1 MHKSADGMMAEH
13 VGGLCLASDGSAAQ
27 PAALF
32 FDVDGTIIWHGPGN
46 QIAGDYTEARP
57 TPAVHRAFERLHEC
71 GYKAFICT
79 GRPACY
85 VTGGLAELP
94 VAGLITS
101 AGAAV
106 VLDGR
111 VVYERVIERE
121 LLRRTVEQLLAVHA
135 VVMLEGSRECVVLSG
150 DDERYPGFAALPH
163 VSSFD
168 ELCAV
173 ASELRFSKLCYED
186 GMVERVN
193 RVMDF
198 MQEQYTVCDLG
209 LGAHEI
215 SVRGV
220 DKGAGVAHALEL
232 LGEPRPRTYGFGDSE
247 NDLAMLRA
255 VDVPVAMGN
264 ALDSVKAVASY
275 VTDSVEHDGVVR
287 ALEHFGLI

>member
-1 MHKSADGMMAEH
+1 MNLQTAP
-13 VGGLCLASDGSAAQ
+13 AAAM
-27 PAALF
+27 PAAHAGVERAALF
-32 FDVDGTIIWHGPGN
+32 FDVDGTLVWHGSGFS
-46 QIAGDYTEARP
+46 GDFAEIRPSEA
-57 TPAVHRAFERLHEC
+57 VYRAFERLRERGHQ
-71 GYKAFICT
+71 AFICT
-79 GRPACY
+79 GRPVCW
-85 VTGGLAELP
+85 VSGGLAELP
-94 VAGLITS
+94 VAGLVTS

-111 VVYERVIERE
+111 IVYERAIERE
-121 LLRRTVEQLLAVHA
+121 LLEQTVNRLVEARA
-135 VVMLEGSRECVVLSG
+135 VVMLEGSRECVVLAPAG
-150 DDERYPGFAALPH
+150 EEYPGFANLPH
-163 VSSFD
+163 ASSLA

-173 ASELRFSKLCYED
+173 APDLRFCKMCYED
-186 GMVERVN
+186 GMVERMA

-198 MQEQYTVCDLG
+198 ILAHYTVCDLG

-264 ALDSVKAVASY
+264 ALDSVKAAAAY
-275 VTDSVEHDGVVR
+275 VTDSVEHDGVPK